1 MDAMPRLKRKTSLSD
16 FLFVEEGMKKC
27 KITVSPGELRLK
39 ADLAECRDLVAAG
52 KLIISPNSSALVSTR
67 S

>member
-16 FLFVEEGMKKC
+16 FLLVEEGMKKC

-52 KLIISPNSSALVSTR
+52 EVNHVIE
-67 S
+67 

>member
-1 MDAMPRLKRKTSLSD
+1 MDTSDMPRLKRKSSLTD
-16 FLFVEEGMKKC
+16 FLLEEGMKKC

-52 KLIISPNSSALVSTR
+52 N
-67 S
+67 